1 MANYLQDIQPLE
13 GDGVT
18 DADIL
23 ATLQASGV
31 THSPI
36 NRANLVHVLN
46 LRGMLQKIVG
56 NNSDEKW
63 IGTVLAMQDMIIA
76 GGNAE
81 QIAGIRLWLSHITN
95 PTNQLWDTTQAEFAA
110 PFWALYQAFKDEAN
124 TPSAEDFQALA
135 AMGGGWVY
143 GDLTTA
149 KIAELRAEHEALIA
163 TTAYQWQQHLNARAL
178 AENQYTTKGAVY
190 LDANPEATLAE
201 VIAAAEAE

>member
-124 TPSAEDFQALA
+124 TPSAEDFEALA
-135 AMGGGWVY
+135 EMGGGWKY
-143 GDLTTA
+143 ADLTTA
-149 KIAELRAEHEALIA
+149 KIAEMRTAYQAEVAESNRVDALNSLRAEIENDYINSAIA
-163 TTAYQWQQHLNARAL
+163 DGTSTAADVRA
-178 AENQYTTKGAVY
+178 AIKAGM
-190 LDANPEATLAE
+190 
-201 VIAAAEAE
+201 